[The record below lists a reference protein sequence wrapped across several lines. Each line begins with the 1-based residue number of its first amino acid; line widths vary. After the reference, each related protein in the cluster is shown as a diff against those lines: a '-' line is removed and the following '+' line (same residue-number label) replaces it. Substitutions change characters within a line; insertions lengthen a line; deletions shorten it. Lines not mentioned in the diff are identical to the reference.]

1 METREREQEHC
12 QPVGPEINRHRFI
25 LDCVRRFAHSRA
37 RAPLGRLARPD
48 ARRCGARIAAF
59 LIALIPILAGCAENG
74 GESSPQA
81 RRSGPRLLIVGWD
94 GASFDLIDRSIAAGH
109 LPNLASLMEGG
120 AQARL
125 VSTIVPIS
133 SSAWIGAMTGKGP
146 GKTGVYAFF
155 EPVDGSYD
163 VRLISARSNRAAP
176 VWRILTARGLAS
188 NVFGVPV
195 TWPPEAVFGTM
206 VAGMLS
212 PFDSVYTHPP
222 EYADALRSRGFVPD
236 LGIWRNEE
244 KSGARRFRQQLAI
257 KRRAVGELL
266 SRPDWDLSIVVF
278 KSLDIISHRGYA
290 LALGGPVARW
300 MRELDA
306 VLGEMVATV
315 GPDTNVIVMSDHGF
329 AAYRRGINLHAWL
342 IEAGF
347 AAHSQRDAESVPSG
361 ALAERRLEQHRRL
374 MAELDMSKTR
384 AFAGVSEGNFSS
396 LRANVIGRE
405 PQGIVAPEDLD
416 ALLDEISA
424 KLSELRF
431 EGEGPPL
438 VRRTIRGEAEYPG
451 PERGVV
457 PDLLIEFREDVNA
470 VTDRR
475 PEVFFAKARP
485 RPDHARDGIL
495 ILSGPSVAPR
505 AARGEASILDIAPT
519 ALHLLGQPVYAE
531 MDGRARTEF
540 LVDAAPPR
548 VISEADD
555 PRYPAA
561 PDAASP
567 YTAEDLEAIVERLE
581 ALGYVQ

>member
-1 METREREQEHC
+1 
-12 QPVGPEINRHRFI
+12 
-25 LDCVRRFAHSRA
+25 
-37 RAPLGRLARPD
+37 LARPD

-195 TWPPEAVFGTM
+195 TWPPEAVF
-206 VAGMLS
+206 
-212 PFDSVYTHPP
+212 
-222 EYADALRSRGFVPD
+222 RGFVPD